1 MAALNNRDSA
11 RIKHGQKEYKLNE
24 VNIFNIFQEKTLY
37 LHTCLFFVYRIQ
49 INKFKKRHTVRLF
62 FIARYP
68 LDTKKYNIQYLHKLR
83 IAAIARNTT
92 TSRVS
97 FIYLFFAFLC
107 FFLNVSSS
115 FSSKIHNSTTIY
127 YINGCSH
134 ADGISSKING
144 HSIHHFSDFSYID
157 PFLVIV
163 YFIHVINYI
172 KVQEEKIIKQ
182 FIQRD
187 KN

>member
-24 VNIFNIFQEKTLY
+24 VNIFNIFQGKLSIFAY
-37 LHTCLFFVYRIQ
+37 MLIFCVYRIQ

-68 LDTKKYNIQYLHKLR
+68 LDTKKYNIQQLHKLR

-107 FFLNVSSS
+107 FFSECVVVVFVENTQQHHYIFIILMDVRTQMVSAQRLMG
-115 FSSKIHNSTTIY
+115 IQYTIFQ
-127 YINGCSH
+127 IFR
-134 ADGISSKING
+134 ILIL
-144 HSIHHFSDFSYID
+144 F
-157 PFLVIV
+157 
-163 YFIHVINYI
+163 
-172 KVQEEKIIKQ
+172 Q
-182 FIQRD
+182 
-187 KN
+187 